1 MRHRRRQVQTRRKC
15 IYDPSSGE
23 IILDSLHFTNDDK
36 GFKTLLANLKK
47 NKDSNIL
54 ISFES
59 TGHYHQTLFNFLTA
73 HHFKCYL
80 INPYMTS
87 KFRSISLRDAKNDNI
102 DSRVIAQFLSFEYKE
117 LFDEEYKVNELKEL
131 TKERSFLMTD
141 SSKMKIKLKSYLDRV
156 FRELEGIVNVN
167 TKAIRAI
174 LKEYPIARDVFH
186 TRIDRLKNIAS
197 NASRADTIFPK
208 SNS

>member
-1 MRHRRRQVQTRRKC
+1 M
-15 IYDPSSGE
+15 
-23 IILDSLHFTNDDK
+23 LHP
-36 GFKTLLANLKK
+36 
-47 NKDSNIL
+47 
-54 ISFES
+54 
-59 TGHYHQTLFNFLTA
+59 HYHQTLFNFLTA

-87 KFRSISLRDAKNDNI
+87 KFRSIF
-102 DSRVIAQFLSFEYKE
+102 IAQFLSFEYKE

-131 TKERSFLMTD
+131 TKERSFLMAD